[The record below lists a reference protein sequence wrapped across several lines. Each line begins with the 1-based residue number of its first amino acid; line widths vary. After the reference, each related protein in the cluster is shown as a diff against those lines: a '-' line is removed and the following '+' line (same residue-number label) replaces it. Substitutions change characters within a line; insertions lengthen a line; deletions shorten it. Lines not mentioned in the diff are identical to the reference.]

1 MAQPLLTFPRRGIC
15 YSQDMSTNILNQQ
28 ISATRAGDSSGQ
40 ELPQGQAM
48 VVVEQARPE
57 LKSPRRYQV
66 VILNDDY
73 TPMEFVID
81 VLEQFFG
88 MNLQQATQLMLKVH
102 HEGRAGIGSYSRDV
116 AETKATLVVDHA
128 RQHEHPLLCQAEP
141 IP

>member
-15 YSQDMSTNILNQQ
+15 YSQDMITNILNQQ

>member
-1 MAQPLLTFPRRGIC
+1 MNRSIVNQHPL
-15 YSQDMSTNILNQQ
+15 TNQ
-28 ISATRAGDSSGQ
+28 AGETPGD

-48 VVVEQARPE
+48 VVVEPAEPE

-81 VLEQFFG
+81 VLEKFFG
-88 MNLQQATQLMLKVH
+88 ISLQQATQLMLKVH
-102 HEGRAGIGSYSRDV
+102 HEGRAGIGSFSRDV
-116 AETKATLVVDHA
+116 AETKAALVVDHA